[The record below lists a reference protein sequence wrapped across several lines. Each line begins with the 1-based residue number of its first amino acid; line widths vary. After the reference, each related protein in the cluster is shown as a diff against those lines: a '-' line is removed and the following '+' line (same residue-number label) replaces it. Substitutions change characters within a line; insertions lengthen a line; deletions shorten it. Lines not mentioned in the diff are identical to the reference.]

1 MIPPRWVIFYNRMFK
16 QTMNQSPLAT
26 CWATHWQ
33 RQLIKFGFSKSTRSK
48 LHVVQHSCRLNK
60 VWWWQISFFFLHQK
74 VFSLHHSPAA
84 FFHLLSFPSPYFSL
98 SLSLFPS
105 LPLSLS
111 LARFLFLS
119 LSVGVCPFRVSAAV
133 EIRSECRTQG
143 DGVHRS

>member
-1 MIPPRWVIFYNRMFK
+1 MADFFLLPPPESIQPPPFPCCFL
-16 QTMNQSPLAT
+16 SSSL
-26 CWATHWQ
+26 
-33 RQLIKFGFSKSTRSK
+33 
-48 LHVVQHSCRLNK
+48 
-60 VWWWQISFFFLHQK
+60 ISFPIF
-74 VFSLHHSPAA
+74 
-84 FFHLLSFPSPYFSL
+84 L

-105 LPLSLS
+105 LRLSLS